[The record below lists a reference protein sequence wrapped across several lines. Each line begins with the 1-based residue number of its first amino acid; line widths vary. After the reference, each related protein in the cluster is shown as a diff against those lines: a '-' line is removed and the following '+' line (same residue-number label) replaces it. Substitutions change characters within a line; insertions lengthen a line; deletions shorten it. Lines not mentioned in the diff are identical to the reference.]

1 MKFKL
6 LSIGQKFEYEGE
18 IFVKTSPLVAS
29 NIKTGHNKM
38 IPRYAVLNLLDDMG
52 AGKPKVLNES
62 VGAQEILNAFN
73 LFYARCIETLET
85 NNALIPKI
93 KDELDKARD
102 DFTQYLID
110 K

>member
-18 IFVKTSPLVAS
+18 TFVKTSPLVAS
-29 NIKTGHNKM
+29 NVKTSHNKM
-38 IPRYAVLNLLDDMG
+38 IPRYASLKLLDETG
-52 AGKPKVLNES
+52 SVKQKVINEP
-62 VGAQEILNAFN
+62 VIAQEILNAFN
-73 LFYARCIETLET
+73 TFYARCIETLET
-85 NNALIPKI
+85 NNVLVPII

-102 DFTQYLID
+102 EFTQSLLD